1 MGHIDRGGNNLTKV
15 IETLPHCPRCGS
27 TDVEILDNT
36 LTVRGR
42 EFFEGNDCFSFV
54 VSDGIQD
61 SDIAKINI
69 RIPPTNDIILSPEDI
84 TYNYKLRQEHGMEF
98 NHFAQEEETED
109 VNNLIN
115 TIECRVCKYVSLWE
129 EVGWTPW
136 RNFVEITIDKVIY
149 YIFDFTEVN
158 ISKGIAIK
166 VLTYVDKKFVANY
179 NKLKKLYTTT
189 NIEELP
195 EFLADTTLAPIAQR
209 RYDELTKG
217 VTDEGKRFG

>member
-1 MGHIDRGGNNLTKV
+1 MDRGGNNLIKV

-36 LTVRGR
+36 LTVRGM
-42 EFFEGNDCFSFV
+42 EFFEGED
-54 VSDGIQD
+54 D
-61 SDIAKINI
+61 
-69 RIPPTNDIILSPEDI
+69 PPIILSPEDI

-98 NHFAQEEETED
+98 NHFEQEEETED

-115 TIECRVCKYVSLWE
+115 TIECRACKYVSLWE

-136 RNFVEITIDKVIY
+136 RDFVEITMENVIH